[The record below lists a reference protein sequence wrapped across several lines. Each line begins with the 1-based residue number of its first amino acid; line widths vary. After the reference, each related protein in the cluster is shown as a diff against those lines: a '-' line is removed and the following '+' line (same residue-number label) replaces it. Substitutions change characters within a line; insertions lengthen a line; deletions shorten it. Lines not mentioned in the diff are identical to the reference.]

1 MGLSRLSSLVAVEG
15 QVEVE
20 VEVEEVEVEVEVEVV
35 VVVFCLVRHCS
46 VTGL

>member
-1 MGLSRLSSLVAVEG
+1 MGLSRLPSLVAVEG

-20 VEVEEVEVEVEVEVV
+20 VEVEEVEVEVEVV